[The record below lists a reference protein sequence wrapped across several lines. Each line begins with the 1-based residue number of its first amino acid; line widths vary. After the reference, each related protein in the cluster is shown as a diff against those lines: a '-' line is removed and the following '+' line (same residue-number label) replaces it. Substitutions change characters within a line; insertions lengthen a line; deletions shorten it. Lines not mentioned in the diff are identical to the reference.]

1 MQSRQEEKLAARPNK
16 ASAGRDPFADLLF
29 SPRASFIWDHTT
41 CAITWMNAAA
51 RTKFGI
57 DAKKVQ
63 AALPART
70 AARLA
75 EGFEAA
81 KANGTACGTVRFKA
95 GRYPA
100 VPCTFEVMEL
110 AGGHKGLIVS
120 EAAATQEPANVLRLP
135 TPPKKKSCGQTAGQA
150 ACRANETAASAQR
163 SRCGSLPT
171 HTRGDARLQSHR
183 PDGAP
188 AGAGET
194 ACRHCRTRG
203 ACKSAAATSP
213 ARPGRTRRRRPDVLR
228 VRSGALPRSRLRRH
242 PHGKA
247 GLSTLAGAK
256 RACWENRPRMS
267 CRPRN
272 KPSFAAWSRSLKPG
286 AKVCRDTLLLSGEAG
301 GNVPCRA
308 VLSRWPDGN
317 AHYFLALLS
326 LNVPARLKRS
336 PAFPQITRLAA

>member
-41 CAITWMNAAA
+41 CTITWMNAVA
-51 RTKFGI
+51 RSKFGL

-63 AALPART
+63 AALPARAT
-70 AARLA
+70 ARLA

-81 KANGTACGTVRFKA
+81 KVNGTACGTVRFKA
-95 GRYPA
+95 GRHPA
-100 VPCTFEVMEL
+100 VSCTFEAMEL

-120 EAAATQEPANVLRLP
+120 EAAAPQEPANVLRLP
-135 TPPKKKSCGQTAGQA
+135 TSPKKKAAAKPPGKQA
-150 ACRANETAASAQR
+150 AAQRKRPPTLSTPDAAVCQLTPEEMRAFKAIGRTVRRLAREKRLAATAAP
-163 SRCGSLPT
+163 L
-171 HTRGDARLQSHR
+171 
-183 PDGAP
+183 AP
-188 AGAGET
+188 ASQPPQQALPGLDAQ
-194 ACRHCRTRG
+194 
-203 ACKSAAATSP
+203 SAAAVMFSAFDLVLFLDHDFAVIRTEGRPQQIGWRKARLLGKP
-213 ARPGRTRRRRPDVLR
+213 AANVLPPTEQAIFRRMVKKLE
-228 VRSGALPRSRLRRH
+228 A
-242 PHGKA
+242 
-247 GLSTLAGAK
+247 
-256 RACWENRPRMS
+256 
-267 CRPRN
+267 
-272 KPSFAAWSRSLKPG
+272 G

-308 VLSRWPDGN
+308 LLSCWPDGN